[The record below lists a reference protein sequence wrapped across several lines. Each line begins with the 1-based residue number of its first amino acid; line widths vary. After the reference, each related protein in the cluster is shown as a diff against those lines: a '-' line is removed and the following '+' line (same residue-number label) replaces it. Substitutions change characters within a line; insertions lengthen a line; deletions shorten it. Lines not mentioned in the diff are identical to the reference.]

1 MKKFLY
7 TMLALI
13 LIALAAF
20 SIMLWNIVI
29 TLGHFLHAVLAI
41 GFWVVFIRWMEV
53 SIK

>member
-7 TMLALI
+7 TMLILI

-20 SIMLWNIVI
+20 SIMLWNVII
-29 TLGHFLHAVLAI
+29 TLGHFLHAVLVL
-41 GFWVVFIRWMEV
+41 GLWVLLIRWMEV